1 MNELLSIP
9 GVGRKTVEDFELLG
23 IRSLDDLRR
32 QDPEILYQKICEE
45 KGYRLDPCVL
55 YVFRCAV
62 YFAVEKS
69 HDPEN

>member
-1 MNELLSIP
+1 MNYYRFLEL
-9 GVGRKTVEDFELLG
+9 GEKRRGFELLG
-23 IRSLDDLRR
+23 IHSLDDLRR
-32 QDPEILYQKICEE
+32 RIRNTISKICEE

-69 HDPEN
+69 TIRKN